1 MRRTRIAALGIV
13 VAVAGVAVYE
23 LPASPFDRK
32 EYPARAAAAHSS
44 VDPDDPTGKDSPDGT
59 DAEQDP
65 GATDPGATDPGDQ
78 DPGKT
83 PGDQGAGKTPGDRAS
98 RSTPGDG
105 ASQIS
110 YPMRGAVSY
119 SVLPGD
125 PTTIGTAGQL
135 MKFQI
140 AIEGGI
146 QGIDGAAFAK
156 FVRDTYAAPNG
167 WTSAGQWRFRQVGP
181 GQAADFQLMLVT
193 PETRDIL
200 CGGGPDRYTSCR
212 IGDRIV
218 LNVARWAHGVPNYGA
233 SLTAYRQYM
242 VNHETGHRLGNHHEL
257 CPGPGQPAP
266 VMEQQTLGLHGC
278 VANSWP
284 YLNGARYKGRP
295 GQYND
300 PIPTN

>member
-1 MRRTRIAALGIV
+1 MRGTRIAALGIV
-13 VAVAGVAVYE
+13 VAVAGVALYE

-32 EYPARAAAAHSS
+32 EVPARPAAAHSS

-65 GATDPGATDPGDQ
+65 GAQ
-78 DPGKT
+78 DPGK
-83 PGDQGAGKTPGDRAS
+83 PGDQASAKTSA
-98 RSTPGDG
+98 STPADG
-105 ASQIS
+105 ASQVT
-110 YPMRGAVSY
+110 YPIRGSVSY
-119 SVLPGD
+119 SILPGD

-140 AIEGGI
+140 GIEGGI
-146 QGIDGAAFAK
+146 QGIDRAAFAK

-181 GQAADFQLMLVT
+181 GQAADFKLMLVT

-212 IGDRIV
+212 IGDRVV
-218 LNVARWAHGVPNYGA
+218 LNVARWAHAVPNYGA

-284 YLNGARYKGRP
+284 YLNGTRYKGRP
-295 GQYND
+295 GQYDD
-300 PIPTN
+300 PTPTS